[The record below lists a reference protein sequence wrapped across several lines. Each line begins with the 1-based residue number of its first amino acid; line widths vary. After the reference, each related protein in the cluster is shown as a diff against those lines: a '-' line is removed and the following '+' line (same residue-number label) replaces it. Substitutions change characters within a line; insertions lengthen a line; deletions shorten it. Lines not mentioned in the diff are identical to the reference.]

1 LKVALFEYI
10 INAYMESADPKF
22 MAKPEE
28 EEEEEKEDIAENA
41 VDDSDV
47 GVLLRLIEILNTDL
61 EDYLFGEIRTT
72 KL

>member
-1 LKVALFEYI
+1 
-10 INAYMESADPKF
+10 MESADPKF

-41 VDDSDV
+41 VDDSDE